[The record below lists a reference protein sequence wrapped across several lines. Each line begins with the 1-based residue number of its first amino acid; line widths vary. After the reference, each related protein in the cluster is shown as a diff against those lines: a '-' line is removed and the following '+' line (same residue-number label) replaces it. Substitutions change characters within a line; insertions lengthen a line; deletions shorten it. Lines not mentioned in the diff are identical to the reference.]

1 MKNIAFILSLI
12 FTSNLLYADNYQAL
26 LKQGE
31 KYLNAHKV
39 DKAIESLEKVCESKQ
54 AKKSYKAKS
63 CEWLMAIYSGYFEYT
78 GLKQY
83 SEIKDDEKKIKYA
96 TMACDFGSATS
107 CSNMGY
113 YYEKGD
119 GVSVDLD
126 KTTSYYIKA
135 CELQPKLYCNTL
147 GVHYEFTIKD
157 IESALSTY
165 KKACQS
171 DKMWCANYDSL
182 RENLK

>member
-63 CEWLMAIYSGYFEYT
+63 CELLMTIYSGYFEYT

-96 TMACDFGSATS
+96 TMGCDFGSATS
-107 CSNMGY
+107 CSNLGY
-113 YYEKGD
+113 WYKKGD
-119 GVSVDLD
+119 GVEVDLD
-126 KTTSYYIKA
+126 KATSYYIKA
-135 CELQPKLYCNTL
+135 CELQPKLHCNSL
-147 GVHYEFTIKD
+147 GVFYEFELKD
-157 IESALSTY
+157 IESALRVY
-165 KKACQS
+165 KKVCQQN
-171 DKMWCANYDSL
+171 KMCANYERLSD
-182 RENLK
+182 NLK